1 MFVGCLAAESAHHTV
16 RVGVQ
21 TEVAQMKVCFAA
33 APGTT
38 LEYSYVGSLAA
49 EDH

>member
-1 MFVGCLAAESAHHTV
+1 MFVGCLAVASAHHTV

-33 APGTT
+33 ALGTI
-38 LEYSYVGSLAA
+38 LEYSYVEFLAA